1 MAKSKQSLTQ
11 EKVATVMDFKIGPN
25 RAIART
31 LMWGRGGVYMHI
43 FMFCLM
49 SVFSKQT

>member
-11 EKVATVMDFKIGPN
+11 EKAATVMDFKTATN

-31 LMWGRGGVYMHI
+31 LMWGEVYIHI
-43 FMFCLM
+43 FMFCMM
-49 SVFSKQT
+49 SFFSKQT